1 MPNSAYFFKLITK
14 ITPKIK
20 AEFNTVSLKF
30 TALSIITIFITEFL
44 IMLMLA
50 AFPIHNTLLETLI
63 DSSVLAFVLCPFIY
77 FYIVKKIL
85 LKNNDLFI
93 QLLKQKEALDS
104 STLISESDLN
114 GKITY
119 VNQQFCRTSG
129 YRENELLGKGHNILS
144 SGVHSKEFWKEFWTI
159 LNAGNTWRGEVCN
172 KAKDQSLYWSEMAV
186 IPNKDADKKIIG
198 YSAIRV
204 DITAKKNTQI
214 ALINQEKLASIG
226 EIAAGV
232 GHEINNPLAIIVGN
246 HNIIKTTLKS
256 NNIENERIL
265 KALEKIDIASNRIK
279 KIVDGLRTYSR
290 TDSDDTQII
299 SLAEVINQ
307 TIYLVEE
314 IYSKDG
320 IKVTLNLDTS
330 PMSIV
335 GNIGKLQ
342 QIIMNL
348 VSNAKDAT
356 EGKRERNIIIKAE
369 NIQNKNVVLSVADN
383 GSGIP
388 KNIIDKIFN
397 PFFTTKEVGKGTGI
411 GLRLVDEFVKKMDG
425 KIEVVSKP
433 EEGTCF
439 ILTFPFAFKD
449 PSVQSGAVIT
459 SEQSV
464 AQLSG
469 NILIVDDEPD
479 ILEILSEYLN
489 DLGLTV
495 DTANDGTSALKL
507 LENKKFNY
515 ICTDLMMP
523 AMNGNEFIKIAKKHP
538 NGINAKF
545 YIISGGVTSNQN
557 NDKSLPLDNLADG
570 FIQKPFTQESI
581 YNVLIKQ

>member
-1 MPNSAYFFKLITK
+1 MILELIKKTTK
-14 ITPKIK
+14 RNIEK
-20 AEFNTVSLKF
+20 FNTVTLRF
-30 TALSIITIFITEFL
+30 TALSILTIFITEFS
-44 IMLMLA
+44 IMLLLA
-50 AFPIHNTLLETLI
+50 AFPLHNPLLETII
-63 DSSVLAFVLCPFIY
+63 DSSVLALILCPFIY
-77 FYIVKKIL
+77 FYFVKNL
-85 LKNNDLFI
+85 SLKNNDLFT

-104 STLISESDLN
+104 STLISETDLF
-114 GKITY
+114 GRITY
-119 VNQQFCRTSG
+119 VNQQFCKISG
-129 YRENELLGKGHNILS
+129 YSENELLGKTHKLLN
-144 SGVHSKEFWKEFWTI
+144 SGLHSKEFWKDFWTT
-159 LNAGNTWRGEVCN
+159 LHAGNTWRGEVCN
-172 KAKDQSLYWSEMAV
+172 KAKDQSLFWVEVAV
-186 IPNKDADKKIIG
+186 IPNKDAEKKIIG

-204 DITAKKNTQI
+204 DITSKKSTQV
-214 ALINQEKLASIG
+214 AMINREKLASIG

-246 HNIIKTTLKS
+246 HNIIKTTMKS
-256 NNIENERIL
+256 NNIENERIS
-265 KALEKIDIASNRIK
+265 KALEKIDIANNRIK

-290 TDSDDTQII
+290 SDSDDTQII

-307 TIYLVEE
+307 TIYLVDE

-320 IKVTLNLDTS
+320 IKLTLNLDTS
-330 PMSIV
+330 PMSVV

-348 VSNAKDAT
+348 VSNARDAT
-356 EGKRERNIIIKAE
+356 DGRPNRSIVIKAE
-369 NIQNKNVVLSVADN
+369 NIQNKYVVLSVADN

-433 EEGTCF
+433 NEGTSF
-439 ILTFPFAFKD
+439 ILTFPFMEKKISDQNIAFIA
-449 PSVQSGAVIT
+449 SVQLMSK
-459 SEQSV
+459 
-464 AQLSG
+464 LSG
-469 NILIVDDEPD
+469 NILVIDDEPD

-489 DLGLTV
+489 ELGLTV

-507 LENKKFNY
+507 LEYKKYNY
-515 ICTDLMMP
+515 ICTDFMMP
-523 AMNGNEFIKIAKKHP
+523 IMNGNEFIKIAKNHP

-557 NDKSLPLDNLADG
+557 NDPELPLENLANG

-581 YNVLIKQ
+581 YNVLTKV